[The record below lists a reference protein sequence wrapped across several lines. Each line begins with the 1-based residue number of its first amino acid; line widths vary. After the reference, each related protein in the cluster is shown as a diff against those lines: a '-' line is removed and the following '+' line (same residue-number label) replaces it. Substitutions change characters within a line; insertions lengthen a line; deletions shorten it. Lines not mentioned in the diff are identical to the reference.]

1 MTTMFEFDEA
11 EPPIDED
18 DDTSSVSPMSAG
30 NQVMTRKEL
39 INSRARM
46 RNAVNRDAKEAET
59 RARNTAAMLLSY
71 NERDNWYRNRDER
84 NSKYESI
91 AYGVANMANKVLH
104 SLDINVP
111 LRVDAEPLARTYG
124 ITDYESIFITLG
136 IPASDVDS
144 VNNPEVLSDLVFKS
158 KGMVYHE
165 GGHIMWTYPFDN
177 LVEEVKETIGLDG
190 CSSLINSVLGTYVLK
205 YAPSLLSEYNENVI
219 GLEVRTSITRMTTFI
234 QRMVFPAWGV
244 LEDQRMETA
253 MCYTS
258 PIMSR
263 YFTEIVLASVVD
275 PQNPG
280 TAWPWIAGRTY
291 LSRDIRQVLRELAE
305 TNRYSQIIDDINEQ
319 VFKYR
324 KSNDVIEMFE
334 CAVRMSELMYLWYKG
349 CPDDAKRPHN
359 DHNRDS
365 GNGGAKQLPVVPNPY
380 EHDMEQPN
388 KVTGNQSSNDGQ
400 EEKDG
405 DEQGDQPSDTQ
416 STSGDL
422 ASKYGELKDNER
434 SDKTERNRKDEIES
448 VMSDINK
455 HRNADIKPF
464 QNPQAMSSDE
474 VDKSKSVAN
483 GMISVLESLH
493 SQVDPS
499 WRFYQ
504 DHGVLDPVA
513 FSMSEPGD
521 DRYWSGLD
529 DIGANGHNL
538 AVSIL
543 LDVSGSMGG
552 HEQELSVA
560 AMGIRKACEYFSIPC
575 TITTFSDSARMFIEG
590 DVEESDFISIRAG
603 GGTNVYGAISKIT
616 DQTYGKH
623 NHLVV
628 VLTDGEWSDIDDVR
642 PWADNNK
649 YIILVG
655 FRMYD
660 HAISKMR
667 KKGANEVVNIH
678 DLSKLPQLMTE
689 ALAGFMAK

>member
-1 MTTMFEFDEA
+1 MSMFEEVI
-11 EPPIDED
+11 PHNDED
-18 DDTSSVSPMSAG
+18 IDDDSLSPQLAG
-30 NQVMTRKEL
+30 RQVMTRKEL

-46 RNAVNRDAKEAET
+46 RNAVNRDAKEAEE
-59 RARNTAAMLLSY
+59 RARNTASMLLSY
-71 NERDNWYRNRDER
+71 SEREDWYRQRNERRN
-84 NSKYESI
+84 KYEGV
-91 AYGVANMANKVLH
+91 AYGVTNMANKVLQ

-111 LRVDAEPLARTYG
+111 LRVDADPHTRSYG
-124 ITDYESIFITLG
+124 ITDYESIDITLN
-136 IPASDVDS
+136 IPESDIDTI
-144 VNNPEVLSDLVFKS
+144 NNTEVLSDLVFRA

-177 LVEEVKETIGLDG
+177 LVAEVTNTIGAVG
-190 CSSLINSVLGTYVLK
+190 CESIVRSILGEYVTK
-205 YAPSLLSEYNENVI
+205 HAPSLIGDYNEMVSR
-219 GLEVRTSITRMTTFI
+219 LSLSQFM
-234 QRMVFPAWGV
+234 QRMMFPAWGV

-263 YFTEIVLASVVD
+263 YFTEIVLASVID

-280 TAWPWIAGRTY
+280 TAWPWVTGRTY
-291 LSRDIRQVLRELAE
+291 LPSDIRQVLRDMAE
-305 TNRYSQIIDDINEQ
+305 TNGYSQVIDDINEQ

-324 KSNDVIEMFE
+324 KSNDVLEMFE
-334 CAVRMSELMYLWYKG
+334 CVVRMTELMYLWYQG
-349 CPDDAKRPHN
+349 CPDDVKQPGN
-359 DHNRDS
+359 DHHKDS
-365 GNGGAKQLPVVPNPY
+365 GSGGAKTLPVVPNPY
-380 EHDMEQPN
+380 EHDMEKPN
-388 KVTGNQSSNDGQ
+388 KVKGSQSPSDGQGEEQDDGQGESQSSD
-400 EEKDG
+400 
-405 DEQGDQPSDTQ
+405 P

-422 ASKYGELKDNER
+422 ASQYGKLADNER
-434 SDKTERNRKDEIES
+434 AKQNEGSRKDEVDS
-448 VMSDINK
+448 VASDINK

-464 QNPQAMSSDE
+464 VNPHAMSSDE
-474 VDKSKSVAN
+474 VAKSKAVAN

-504 DHGVLDPVA
+504 EHGVLDPVA

-538 AVSIL
+538 AVSVL

-552 HEQELSVA
+552 HGEELSVT

-575 TITTFSDSARMFIEG
+575 TITTFSDDARMFVEG
-590 DVEESDFISIRAG
+590 DVEEANFMSISIG
-603 GGTNVYGAISKIT
+603 GGTNVYGAISKIS
-616 DQTYGKH
+616 DQTYGKA

-628 VLTDGEWSDIDDVR
+628 ILTDGEWSDVEDIR
-642 PWADNNK
+642 PWVDNNK

-660 HAISKMR
+660 QAINKMR
-667 KKGANEVVNIH
+667 KKGANEVVNIRE
-678 DLSKLPQLMTE
+678 LSKLPQLMTS